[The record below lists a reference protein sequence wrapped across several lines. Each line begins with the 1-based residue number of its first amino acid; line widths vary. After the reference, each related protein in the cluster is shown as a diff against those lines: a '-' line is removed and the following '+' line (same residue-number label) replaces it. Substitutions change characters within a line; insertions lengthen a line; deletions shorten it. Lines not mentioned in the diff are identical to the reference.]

1 MSISPITILGFGVSG
16 QLLVCQLLEILK
28 GSQITIIDS
37 NFSGGDLMC
46 NYSGIKSNTTIGQKA
61 DRLTQEDSIDDWKEI
76 GLWLSKRGKS

>member
-16 QLLVCQLLEILK
+16 QLLVCQLLEIVK

-46 NYSGIKSNTTIGQKA
+46 N
-61 DRLTQEDSIDDWKEI
+61 
-76 GLWLSKRGKS
+76 